1 MSRVIKIGTRD
12 SQLALWQAHLVQRE
26 LETYG
31 YATKVIHI
39 KSEGDIDLSTPLYE
53 IGVQGIFTKAL
64 DIALISGTIDIAVH
78 SMKDVPTALANGTIQ
93 AAVLKRGDHRD
104 VLIPRDDNDFLDDTN
119 AIATIATS
127 STRRKAQWLNKYPN
141 HNITNL
147 RGNVNT
153 RLRKLGES
161 DWQGAIFASAGLQRV
176 DLLPKNT
183 ITLNW
188 MLPAPAQGAV
198 VTVCRTDDN
207 YTLSACQHF
216 NDEDTAI
223 CTKAERDFLRALQGG
238 CSTPIAAYAQIVDD
252 TIHFTGNILSVDGKL
267 KEEVLMNLP
276 LAEADKI
283 GKLAA
288 SKIRERGN
296 TVYILNGLKNDR

>member
-12 SQLALWQAHLVQRE
+12 SQLALWQAHLVQHE
-26 LETYG
+26 LETNG
-31 YATKVIHI
+31 YTTEIIHI

-64 DIALISGTIDIAVH
+64 DIALIAGTIDLAVH
-78 SMKDVPTALANGTIQ
+78 SMKDVPTALAKGTQQ

-104 VLIPRDDNDFLDDTN
+104 VLIPRNSNIFLDDTN
-119 AIATIATS
+119 IIATIATS
-127 STRRKAQWLNKYPN
+127 STRRKAQWLNKYPD

-153 RLRKLGES
+153 RLRKLEES

-176 DLLPKNT
+176 GLLPENA
-183 ITLNW
+183 ITLDW

-198 VTVCRTDDN
+198 VTVCRTDDD
-207 YTLSACQHF
+207 YTLNACQHF
-216 NDEDTAI
+216 NDKDTAI

-238 CSTPIAAYAQIVDD
+238 CSTPIAAYAQIVDR
-252 TIHFTGNILSVDGKL
+252 TLHFTGNILSIEGKQ
-267 KEEVLMNLP
+267 KEEVSMHLP
-276 LAEADKI
+276 IDEADNI

-288 SKIRERGN
+288 GKVLEKGN
-296 TVYILNGLKNDR
+296 AVSILNGLKND